1 MLLPGT
7 GGYKLRAC
15 QPSGRL
21 VHSLTTSE
29 HPLSLA
35 LSFTRAM
42 VQGIAPL
49 HRSLAL
55 SLSLFFGMRGCQNP
69 SALQAPPMFVVALDG
84 A

>member
-55 SLSLFFGMRGCQNP
+55 SLSLLRHEGLSKPLG
-69 SALQAPPMFVVALDG
+69 LVGPPMFVGALDG